1 MIKIIHGKI
10 PAYISFSS
18 RVSSHQPANPI
29 IKPRMKT
36 FFALIATLYLWSYT
50 LQGQN
55 NQTANPHVSQE
66 ANAPANPLA
75 SEDTVPVG
83 ADQASTEAETKLE
96 EGASLDSGNTAWMI
110 TATALV
116 LLMTLPGLALFY
128 GGLVQSKNVL
138 SVLMHCFAI
147 ACIASIIWF
156 AVGYSLSLTTGSEKS
171 WIGGTDAFF
180 LQHLSIEDLNGDHP
194 ETVWIMFQMTFAII
208 TPALIVGAFV
218 ERIKF
223 SAVMIFSGLWLLFV
237 YCPVCYWVWG
247 GGWLAEK
254 GVIDFAGGIVV
265 HATAGASALTLA
277 YMLGRRKGFP
287 RNLKPPHNPGMVMT
301 GAAMLWVGW
310 FGFNAGSAGAADTSA
325 GMAMLV
331 THLSAATASLVWM
344 IVEWRKTGKPGLV
357 GIVTGTIAG
366 LATITPASGSV
377 GPLGAIVI
385 GASAGFVCYYAC
397 SIVKEAMGV
406 DDSLD
411 VAAVHGVGGIL
422 GTLLVAFLGV
432 EGTLGGL
439 GLSVKETLADGTEVI
454 YTSGEQFAVQ
464 AQGCLAAIALSI
476 VATYLI
482 VKIMSP
488 FLGGIRVSEEDET
501 KGLDQSAHGEN
512 GYSLN

>member
-1 MIKIIHGKI
+1 MGIIPFLSAQTGQATEVGSADASIIASAI
-10 PAYISFSS
+10 PD
-18 RVSSHQPANPI
+18 V
-29 IKPRMKT
+29 
-36 FFALIATLYLWSYT
+36 
-50 LQGQN
+50 
-55 NQTANPHVSQE
+55 V
-66 ANAPANPLA
+66 
-75 SEDTVPVG
+75 
-83 ADQASTEAETKLE
+83 E
-96 EGASLDSGNTAWMI
+96 EVASLDSGNTAWML

-116 LLMTLPGLALFY
+116 LFMTLPGLALFY

-147 ACIASIIWF
+147 ACLASIVWF
-156 AVGYSLSLTTGSEKS
+156 AVGYSLSLTAGSGKD

-180 LQHLSIEDLNGDHP
+180 LQHLTADSLNGDHP

-223 SAVMIFSGLWLLFV
+223 SAVLLFSALWLIVV

-247 GGWLAEK
+247 GGWLAER

-277 YMLGRRKGFP
+277 AMLGRRHGFP
-287 RNLKPPHNPGMVMT
+287 KSLKPPHNPGMVMT

-310 FGFNAGSAGAADTSA
+310 FGFNAGSAAAADTSA

-344 IVEWRKTGKPGLV
+344 LVEWRSTGKPGLV
-357 GIVTGTIAG
+357 GIVTGMVAG

-377 GPLGAIVI
+377 GPLGAIII
-385 GASAGFVCYYAC
+385 GASAGIICYYAC
-397 SIVKEAMGV
+397 GFIKEKLGI

-422 GTLLVAFLGV
+422 GTLLVSYLGWKG
-432 EGTLGGL
+432 ELGGL
-439 GLSVKETLADGTEVI
+439 GINT
-454 YTSGEQFAVQ
+454 
-464 AQGCLAAIALSI
+464 
-476 VATYLI
+476 
-482 VKIMSP
+482 
-488 FLGGIRVSEEDET
+488 
-501 KGLDQSAHGEN
+501 
-512 GYSLN
+512 